1 MPISKDEVKHIADLA
16 RLELSEEEIEKF
28 QKELSS
34 ILEYVSQLSK
44 VDTEKVE
51 PTFQTTGLK
60 NVFREDKVE
69 KEREL
74 SQEGALKNAPDKKE
88 GYFKVKP
95 VF

>member
-1 MPISKDEVKHIADLA
+1 MSISKEEVKHIADLA
-16 RLELSEEEIEKF
+16 RLELSEEEISKF

-34 ILEYVSQLSK
+34 ILEYVSQLSE

-51 PTFQTTGLK
+51 PTFQTTGLE

-69 KEREL
+69 DHEL
-74 SQEGALKNAPDKKE
+74 SQKEALKNAPDKKD